1 MVQALHG
8 PSVTDWRPG
17 TKTRNPTKPMTRVL
31 LGLLTLGALIA
42 AGVVLWLDRDA
53 PATGATPAASVRPVP
68 VETAETEARDLV
80 RRLYVSGSLEAS
92 SRLEI
97 TPRVGGRIA
106 EIAVDIGDAVEP
118 GDLLLKLDAE
128 EFQQEL
134 LQSQAELAVAQS
146 SLAEAR
152 ESLNAARR
160 ALARTRE
167 LRSQGIASAAE
178 LEAAE
183 SQAVLQQT
191 RVDLAQSQLR
201 QRTAALR
208 SAEIRVSYAR
218 IEADWQGHG
227 TRHVAER
234 MADPGTVISVN
245 TAVLALVALDPLR
258 AVALV
263 TEADYGRLRT
273 GQTVRLRSAAWPE
286 DFFHGTVARIAPE
299 FREASRQARVE
310 IEVPNADSR
319 LRPGMFVEI
328 AIDLERRDQMQSVPR
343 DALLQRATGFVV
355 FSIDTEVDPPIARRH
370 RVTPGIRDGDW
381 VEILEPELPRTVVTL
396 GQHLL
401 SDGNPVRL
409 PASGAG
415 RSSEAESQPDP
426 AQPAR

>member
-1 MVQALHG
+1 
-8 PSVTDWRPG
+8 
-17 TKTRNPTKPMTRVL
+17 MTRVL

-42 AGVVLWLDRDA
+42 AGAVVWLDRDP
-53 PATGATPAASVRPVP
+53 PATAATPAESVRPVP
-68 VETAETEARDLV
+68 VETAETESRDLV

-97 TPRVGGRIA
+97 TPRVGGLIA
-106 EIAVDIGDAVEP
+106 GIAADIGDTVEP
-118 GDLLLKLDAE
+118 GDLLLELDAE

-167 LRSQGIASAAE
+167 LRTQGIASAAE

-234 MADPGTVISVN
+234 MADPGNVISAN

-258 AVALV
+258 AVAFV
-263 TEADYGRLRT
+263 SEADYGRLLT
-273 GQTVRLRSAAWPE
+273 GQPVRLRSAAWPE
-286 DFFHGTVARIAPE
+286 EFFRGTVARIAPE

-328 AIDLERRDQMQSVPR
+328 AIDLDRRDQAQAVPR
-343 DALLQRATGFVV
+343 DALLQRAEGFVV
-355 FSIDTEVDPPIARRH
+355 FSIDTEEDPPLARRH
-370 RVTPGIRDGDW
+370 QVTPGIRDGDW
-381 VEILEPELPRTVVTL
+381 VEIIEPELPRTVVTL

-409 PASGAG
+409 PAAEGG
-415 RSSEAESQPDP
+415 RSSEMEPRPDP
-426 AQPAR
+426 AQARR

>member
-1 MVQALHG
+1 
-8 PSVTDWRPG
+8 
-17 TKTRNPTKPMTRVL
+17 MTRVL

-42 AGVVLWLDRDA
+42 AGSVIWLDRDA
-53 PATGATPAASVRPVP
+53 PATGATPAASARPVP

-118 GDLLLKLDAE
+118 GDLLLELDAE

-152 ESLNAARR
+152 EGLNAARR

-178 LEAAE
+178 LETAE

-201 QRTAALR
+201 QRTASLR

-218 IEADWQGHG
+218 IEADWQDPG

-234 MADPGTVISVN
+234 MADPGTVISAN
-245 TAVLALVALDPLR
+245 TAVLALVALHPLR
-258 AVALV
+258 AVAFV
-263 TEADYGRLRT
+263 SEADYGRLGT

-286 DFFHGTVARIAPE
+286 EFFHGTVARIAPE
-299 FREASRQARVE
+299 FRAASRQARVE

-328 AIDLERRDQMQSVPR
+328 AVDLEGREQVQAVPR
-343 DALLQRATGFVV
+343 DALLQRAEGFVV
-355 FSIDTEVDPPIARRH
+355 FSVETDADPPLARRH

-381 VEILEPELPRTVVTL
+381 IEIIEPELPRTVVTL
-396 GQHLL
+396 GQHQL

-409 PASGAG
+409 SATGGTHSNGAG
-415 RSSEAESQPDP
+415 PQPG
-426 AQPAR
+426 PAR

>member
-1 MVQALHG
+1 
-8 PSVTDWRPG
+8 
-17 TKTRNPTKPMTRVL
+17 MTRVL
-31 LGLLTLGALIA
+31 LGLLTLSALIA
-42 AGVVLWLDRDA
+42 ASAVVWLDRDA
-53 PATGATPAASVRPVP
+53 PVTGATPAVGTRPVP
-68 VETAETEARDLV
+68 VETAETETRDLV
-80 RRLYVSGSLEAS
+80 RRLYVFGSLES
-92 SRLEI
+92 TSRLEI

-106 EIAVDIGDAVEP
+106 KIAVDIGDAVEP
-118 GDLLLKLDAE
+118 GDLLVELDAE
-128 EFQQEL
+128 EFQQDL

-160 ALARTRE
+160 ALTRTRE

-178 LEAAE
+178 LETAE

-234 MADPGTVISVN
+234 MADPGTVIGAN
-245 TAVLALVALDPLR
+245 TAVLTLVALDLLR
-258 AVALV
+258 AVSFV
-263 TEADYGRLRT
+263 SEADYGRLRS
-273 GQTVRLRSAAWPE
+273 GQRVRLRSAAWPE
-286 DFFHGTVARIAPE
+286 EFFPGTVARIAPE
-299 FREASRQARVE
+299 FREATRQARVE

-328 AIDLERRDQMQSVPR
+328 AIDLERRDRAQAVPR
-343 DALLQRATGFVV
+343 DALMQRAEGFVV
-355 FSIDTEVDPPIARRH
+355 FTIDTEPDPPLARLRP
-370 RVTPGIRDGDW
+370 VTPGIRDGEW
-381 VEILEPELPRTVVTL
+381 VEIIEPELPRTVVIL

-409 PASGAG
+409 APAAG
-415 RSSEAESQPDP
+415 DRPDGRDHRPDP
-426 AQPAR
+426 TRPRQ